1 MIHLALANI
10 IAAALVLLAL
20 PLLSRGDGLRRHGL
34 AATVSF
40 AVIAGAIAIY
50 AAIGSPHLAD
60 RPLAGRDVASS
71 DPELAALL
79 ERARKRLVEEPTNI
93 DAWIWI
99 ANAQG
104 LSRRYDEA
112 ALAMAEAAVLD
123 PGNAELLARQ
133 GEFIVLAHGGLVT
146 PSARLLFA
154 QSLGIDASQPVARFY
169 GGVALAQAGDT
180 GGALVVWRDLLEDSP
195 ADAPWIGELHRH
207 ISDAGG
213 TAGDSADDTLAM
225 ITGMV
230 EGLAQ
235 RLEDE
240 PDDLEGWKRLAHSYT
255 VLEDWPKARLA
266 YERALELAP
275 GDSELVDGFAAAA
288 AAPVDRTTGVSAGVL
303 ADMERVLET
312 RPDNPHALYVTGL
325 AAALKGDTD
334 GARERWTRLRDL
346 FEPSTSEYGRVG
358 ALLESIE

>member
-1 MIHLALANI
+1 MIHLALANV
-10 IAAALVLLAL
+10 IAVALVLLAL
-20 PLLSRGDGLRRHGL
+20 PLLSPDGGLRRRGL
-34 AATVSF
+34 IVAASF

-60 RPLAGRDVASS
+60 RPLAERDVATT
-71 DPELAALL
+71 DPELAGLL
-79 ERARKRLVEEPTNI
+79 ERARSRLVEEPTDI

-123 PGNAELLARQ
+123 PGNAEHLARQ
-133 GEFIVLAHGGLVT
+133 GEFIVLAHDGLVT
-146 PSARLLFA
+146 PAARLLFA
-154 QSLGIDASQPVARFY
+154 QSLGIDADQPVARFY
-169 GGVALAQAGDT
+169 GGIALAQAGDT
-180 GGALVVWRDLLEDSP
+180 SGALVVWRDLLADSP
-195 ADAPWIGELHRH
+195 VDAPWIGELRRH
-207 ISDAGG
+207 IADAGE
-213 TAGDSADDTLAM
+213 TAGDAGDDTLAM

-230 EGLAQ
+230 EGLAR

-255 VLEDWPKARLA
+255 VLEDWPKARQA

-275 GDSELVDGFAAAA
+275 GDAELMDGFAAAV
-288 AAPVDRTTGVSAGVL
+288 AAPVDRTTGVSAAVL

-325 AAALKGDTD
+325 AAALEGDAD

-346 FEPSTSEYGRVG
+346 FEPSTSEYAGVG
-358 ALLESIE
+358 MLLESIE

>member
-10 IAAALVLLAL
+10 VAAALVLLAL
-20 PLLSRGDGLRRHGL
+20 PLLSRDDGLRRRGL
-34 AATVSF
+34 IVAVSF

-60 RPLAGRDVASS
+60 RPLAERDIAGS
-71 DPELAALL
+71 DPELAGLL
-79 ERARKRLVEEPTNI
+79 ERARSRLVEEPTDI

-112 ALAMAEAAVLD
+112 ALAMAEAAALD
-123 PGNAELLARQ
+123 PGNAEYLARQ
-133 GEFIVLAHGGLVT
+133 GEFIVLAHDGLVT
-146 PSARLLFA
+146 PAARLLFA
-154 QSLGIDASQPVARFY
+154 ESLGIDTSQPVARFY

-180 GGALVVWRDLLEDSP
+180 AGALVVWRDLLADSP
-195 ADAPWIGELHRH
+195 VDAPWIGELRRH
-207 ISDAGG
+207 ISDAGEM
-213 TAGDSADDTLAM
+213 AGDSGDDSLAM

-230 EGLAQ
+230 EGLAR

-240 PDDLEGWKRLAHSYT
+240 PDDIEGWKRLAHSYT
-255 VLEDWPKARLA
+255 VLEDWPKARQA

-275 GDSELVDGFAAAA
+275 DDTDLVDGFAAAV
-288 AAPVDRTTGVSAGVL
+288 AAPVDRTTGVSATVL

-325 AAALKGDTD
+325 AAALRGDAD

-346 FEPSTSEYGRVG
+346 FEPSTSEYGGVG
-358 ALLESIE
+358 MLLESLE